1 MRAFSLVISITALF
15 IILGAYLQAQ
25 DSAPPGNFQALYD
38 QGKFTEALSLVTARL
53 EAIYETRVEAKRIP
67 TEFITLKSSEK
78 DIDLKE
84 VFRSRQAQGF
94 FIEVNPELADLH
106 MQAARCYGR
115 LSKYNE
121 SVSHYTQSLRFRK
134 VEYRRDDETYYEMSQ
149 IYRKMGLFDGYIRAL
164 ESAFTLNPEKYDYSL
179 ELGTSLSKTARRKKS
194 LFHVERYIQ
203 NAPGTVP
210 PELYLLAGNLNED
223 LGYYLET
230 QKYYLKYLSIKGDD
244 GVMHFALGY
253 VAYARTGNHALA
265 RESFTR
271 ALELLPA
278 GDLYR
283 RSKCHEYSG
292 DMALNDLRYRNAIGD
307 YMETLAYQEKVKSEI
322 DATGKKL
329 AALKSRIN
337 AIKTDL
343 LNRQDYEKFEE
354 YELLEDERG
363 KMELAL

>member
-1 MRAFSLVISITALF
+1 L
-15 IILGAYLQAQ
+15 
-25 DSAPPGNFQALYD
+25 
-38 QGKFTEALSLVTARL
+38 
-53 EAIYETRVEAKRIP
+53 
-67 TEFITLKSSEK
+67 
-78 DIDLKE
+78 
-84 VFRSRQAQGF
+84 
-94 FIEVNPELADLH
+94 
-106 MQAARCYGR
+106 
-115 LSKYNE
+115 KYNE

-363 KMELAL
+363 KMELALKKQKHDYETLNAGVVRWNLAWSHERLEEYQKAIEFYRASIAFDYRTNDAREKIIKLQLKLKRGY